1 MFFLVGNLVEEFID
15 QLFSLKTFY
24 NSNMLLEHL
33 YAYSLNETL
42 LDLPLDEIEKIPGIK
57 VQYLQVDSK
66 SECVPKRWFMGS
78 DAFPI
83 YTFINLIGYG
93 PTSLGGYMKPVFT
106 IFQNEF
112 KVDFTN
118 GF

>member
-1 MFFLVGNLVEEFID
+1 MI
-15 QLFSLKTFY
+15 
-24 NSNMLLEHL
+24 LEHL

-42 LDLPLDEIEKIPGIK
+42 LDLPFDEIEKISGIK

-66 SECVPKRWFMGS
+66 SKCVPSRWFMGS

-93 PTSLGGYMKPVFT
+93 PTSLGGYIKP
-106 IFQNEF
+106 IFKEFPNDF
-112 KVDFTN
+112 KVDFRN